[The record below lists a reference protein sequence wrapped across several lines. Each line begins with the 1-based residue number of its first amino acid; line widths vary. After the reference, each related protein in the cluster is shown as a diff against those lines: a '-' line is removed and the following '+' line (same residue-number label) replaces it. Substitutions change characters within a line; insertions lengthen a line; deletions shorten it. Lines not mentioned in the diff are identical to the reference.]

1 MQISNFP
8 RVKLCYL
15 PTPFHEVKRLSEKLN
30 GPRIFFKRDDL
41 IGLGLGGNKVRKL
54 EFLFG
59 EALAKGADV
68 VLTDGPIQSNH
79 ARQVA
84 AAGASLGLETHLIL
98 QGEEPLEYKGNLL
111 ACYIFGAKLH
121 FIKANTMDEDIV
133 AKRMEEVADEL
144 RQSGKNPYV
153 IPIGGF
159 TPRGSV
165 AYAFATLEML
175 YQANEAGV
183 HIDYICHSTSTGG
196 TQAGLIAGNRILR
209 SGIEVLGIRATYDF
223 EPFETRVSQEAIATL
238 RLMGYPEI
246 SIKPEEVR
254 ASRDYVGDGYDCPTK
269 EAAEAI
275 LLVAQTEGILL
286 DPVYT
291 GKAMAG
297 LIDLCKKGLFSNK
310 DVVVFWHTGG
320 IPGLFVGPE
329 FYGKDLVKKQS
340 HN

>member
-15 PTPFHEVKRLSEKLN
+15 PTPFHEAKRLSGKLD

-41 IGLGLGGNKVRKL
+41 ISLGLGGNKVRKL

-59 EALAKGADV
+59 EALARDADV
-68 VLTDGPIQSNH
+68 VLTTGPIQSNH

-84 AAGASLGLETHLIL
+84 AAAASLGLEAHLIL

-111 ACYIFGAKLH
+111 ACYMFGAKLH
-121 FIKANTMDEDIV
+121 FVKASTMDENVV
-133 AKRMEEVADEL
+133 AKRMEEIAEDL
-144 RQSGKNPYV
+144 RKSGKKPYI

-159 TPRGSV
+159 TPQGSIG
-165 AYAFATLEML
+165 YAFATLEIL

-183 HIDYICHSTSTGG
+183 HIDYICHATSTGG
-196 TQAGLIAGNRILR
+196 TQAGLITGNKILR
-209 SGIEVLGIRATYDF
+209 TGIKILGIRAAYEF
-223 EPFETRVSQEAIATL
+223 EPFEERVSEEAMATL

-246 SIKPEEVR
+246 SVKREEVW
-254 ASRDYVGDGYDCPTK
+254 ASRDYVGNGYDCPTK
-269 EAAEAI
+269 EAAEAM

-297 LIDLCKKGLFSNK
+297 LIDLCKKGFFSKK
-310 DVVVFWHTGG
+310 DVVVFLHTGG

-329 FYGKDLVKKQS
+329 FYGNDLVKR
-340 HN
+340 

>member
-8 RVKLCYL
+8 RAKLCYL
-15 PTPFHEVKRLSEKLN
+15 PTPFHEAKRLSKKLD

-41 IGLGLGGNKVRKL
+41 VSLGLGGNKVRKL

-59 EALAKGADV
+59 EALAKSSDV
-68 VLTDGPIQSNH
+68 VLTTGPLQSNH

-84 AAGASLGLETHLIL
+84 AAAALLGIESHLIL
-98 QGEEPLEYKGNLL
+98 QGEEPSEYKGNLL
-111 ACYIFGAKLH
+111 VCYMLGAKLH
-121 FIKANTMDEDIV
+121 FVKASTMDEHIV
-133 AKRMEEVADEL
+133 ATKMEELAHEL
-144 RQSGKNPYV
+144 KKSGKNPFI

-159 TPRGSV
+159 TPQGSV

-175 YQANEAGV
+175 YQANEVGV
-183 HIDYICHSTSTGG
+183 HVDYILHSTSTGG
-196 TQAGLIAGNRILR
+196 TQAGLIAGNKILR
-209 SGIEVLGIRATYDF
+209 TGIKVLGIRVAYEF
-223 EPFETRVSQEAIATL
+223 EPFEERVSEEATATL

-246 SIKPEEVR
+246 SVKPEEVW

-269 EAAEAI
+269 EAAEAM

-297 LIDLCKKGLFSNK
+297 LIGLCRKGFFSK
-310 DVVVFWHTGG
+310 RDVVVFWHTGG

-329 FYGKDLVKKQS
+329 FYGKDFVKR
-340 HN
+340 